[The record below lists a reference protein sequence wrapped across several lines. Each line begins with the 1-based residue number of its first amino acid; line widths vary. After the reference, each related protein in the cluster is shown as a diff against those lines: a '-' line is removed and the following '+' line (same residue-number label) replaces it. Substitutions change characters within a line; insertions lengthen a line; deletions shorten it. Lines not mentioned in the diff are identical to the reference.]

1 VTREGRPD
9 ATPVTETGRQV
20 SPIAAE
26 ATSGWLGKRGEH
38 VPIPL
43 NIEAEQRLLGC
54 IFIRNDAFNRVA
66 GFLRP
71 EHFANA
77 LHSRIYTAIGH
88 LISAGAAANPVTLKD
103 LFDQDDALRDFGGA
117 KYLARLSADAAMVNN
132 AQDYAGIVVDLANR
146 REFIAALEDAFDDA
160 VKIDLKQSFGD
171 VATSHQS
178 KLAEIIRGATVD
190 RLELLDIGTLTV
202 GAWLK
207 RDIPAPD
214 FLLADVLSSTSRA
227 LLAAPTGLG
236 KTMIALA
243 IATAI
248 ANGPGRFLHWEIPS
262 QRRVLYIDGE
272 MSARLMKTR
281 VDDVVR
287 RSGAAPANLFILNR
301 EDFPDMPPLN
311 TEEGQRFIDRV
322 IGAIG
327 QIGLIVFDNIQSLLT
342 GSMIEE
348 DSWADTL
355 PWIRSLTQR
364 KIGQLWVHHTGYDET
379 HGYGTSTR
387 DWQFDTG
394 MLLERVERPETDL
407 AFIMKFTKARERTPD
422 NRTDFEP
429 TLITLVNDQWSSE
442 RGGIANGRKQL
453 ARDRALDLLKEAIA
467 RGEGQ
472 IPPANGH
479 LPPNT
484 YCVTEGM
491 WRRYYEMGSISEPTA
506 EAKMKAFKRAAGRLI
521 AIGAVGKWELW
532 VWPTL

>member
-1 VTREGRPD
+1 M
-9 ATPVTETGRQV
+9 GRQV
-20 SPIAAE
+20 SPVAAE

-38 VPIPL
+38 APIPY
-43 NIEAEQRLLGC
+43 NTEAEQRLLGG
-54 IFIRNDAFNRVA
+54 ILIHNNAFNRVA
-66 GFLRP
+66 RFLRP

-77 LHSRIYTAIGH
+77 LHSRIYTATGH
-88 LISAGAAANPVTLKD
+88 LISTGAAANPVTLKS
-103 LFDQDDALRDFGGA
+103 LFDQDDALKDVGGA
-117 KYLARLSADAAMVNN
+117 KYLAQLAAAAMRVNN
-132 AQDYAGIVVDLANR
+132 VDDYARIVIDLAKR
-146 REFIAALEDAFDDA
+146 REFMGALEDAFHDV
-160 VKIDLKQSFGD
+160 VKIDFKRSFGD

-178 KLAEIIRGATVD
+178 KLAEIIRSATD
-190 RLELLDIGTLTV
+190 RLELFDIGTLAI

-214 FLLADVLSSTSRA
+214 FLFGEVLSTTSRA

-236 KTMIALA
+236 KTMIGLA
-243 IATAI
+243 IAMAV

-262 QRRVLYIDGE
+262 RRRVLYIDGE

-281 VDDVVR
+281 ADQAAR
-287 RSGAAPANLFILNR
+287 RAGAAPANLFILNR
-301 EDFPDMPPLN
+301 EDFPDMAPLN
-311 TEEGQRFIDRV
+311 TKEGQRFIDRV
-322 IGAIG
+322 VDPIG
-327 QIGLIVFDNIQSLLT
+327 QIDLIVFDNIQSLLT
-342 GSMIEE
+342 GNMIEE

-364 KIGQLWVHHTGYDET
+364 KIGQLWIHHTGYDET

-387 DWQFDTG
+387 EWQFDTG
-394 MLLERVERPETDL
+394 ILLERVERPETDL
-407 AFIMKFTKARERTPD
+407 AFILKFTKARERTPD

-429 TLITLVNDQWSSE
+429 TCITLINDQWSSE
-442 RGGIANGRKQL
+442 RGNIANGRKKL
-453 ARDRALDLLKEAIA
+453 ARDRALELLKEAIA

-472 IPPANGH
+472 IPPANEH

-491 WRRYYEMGSISEPTA
+491 WRRYYEMGSISEPNA

-532 VWPTL
+532 VWPTQ